1 MRRNMVTIL
10 CRRPGVVQLF
20 EEFKGLM
27 NTTGVGG
34 ADYSTLPVENFMDEI
49 QFVVNFAGL
58 HGTQHLVESTIYA
71 LNGQVNPNFVKEG
84 QIIFPETLTNKEGK
98 SVTYVEAYN
107 EDPIAFLKE
116 VARLDPPVTSGNSLT
131 QKSLK
136 IEMPGFFGG
145 KVDVPVNSGNQYLIT
160 LAMRDDARFQSPKE
174 FNPYRPNIDDVL
186 SWNGT
191 FPFLEEKR
199 GPKYD
204 PMAAP
209 TYEPNGSVADPLPLT
224 YQQKNNW
231 NRVCPG
237 RNIALQTSAMILGM
251 CPALNNTELSIK
263 WAN

>member
-1 MRRNMVTIL
+1 MGET
-10 CRRPGVVQLF
+10 
-20 EEFKGLM
+20 
-27 NTTGVGG
+27 
-34 ADYSTLPVENFMDEI
+34 FMDEI

-58 HGTQHLVESTIYA
+58 LGTQQLVESTIYA
-71 LNGQVNPNFVKEG
+71 LNRQVNPNFVKDGEI
-84 QIIFPETLTNKEGK
+84 QFPEKLINKAGK

-116 VARLDPPVTSGNSLT
+116 VARLDPPVTSANSLT
-131 QKSLK
+131 QKDLT
-136 IEMPGFFGG
+136 IEMPGCLGG
-145 KVDVPVNSGNQYLIT
+145 KVDIPVNSGNQYLIS
-160 LAMRDDARFQSPKE
+160 LAVRDEARFQNPKE
-174 FNPYRPNIDDVL
+174 FNPYRANIDDVL
-186 SWNGT
+186 SWNAT
-191 FPFLEEKR
+191 FPFPEENQ

-209 TYEPNGSVADPLPLT
+209 TFDPNGNVSDPLPLT
-224 YQQKNNW
+224 HQQKNNW